1 MKSALRDY
9 ISEHYLDLSSKWI
22 TQLTLLDEK
31 GEEVIDSIVDMV
43 FPGVDNITKGM
54 RRFVRSVTNNP
65 HTLSHL
71 LIATPLY
78 RAKFSIDKLIQ
89 LHTLC
94 KCDIP
99 LDEAKSLRV
108 KDITL
113 LRRYYNDDRIFKL
126 LTEAPLVSLRDTMDM
141 MFNIYER
148 RSDIKYLPKK
158 PKSLTMVHDAAVRT
172 LPKVSQE
179 NFPLN
184 QREDVVLLDKK
195 ELTEGLVIRVPETH
209 YDMIDL
215 GEALSFCIGNGSYSR
230 KVANSESSVIG
241 LFENGKPRYGIEFS
255 RYTILEAQGF
265 GNLPQNRP
273 PREVL
278 LALLDLVVKKPELP
292 ADFLP
297 ITDSGWV
304 HGYRYDNA
312 NLYLL
317 LKDRV
322 YMYHNV
328 PTEVYEDLL
337 LSNRK
342 GGYVNRIIKPN
353 YNCDFMGHVENVTV
367 AE

>member
-113 LRRYYNDDRIFKL
+113 LRRYYNDDRIL
-126 LTEAPLVSLRDTMDM
+126 
-141 MFNIYER
+141 
-148 RSDIKYLPKK
+148 K
-158 PKSLTMVHDAAVRT
+158 PPT
-172 LPKVSQE
+172 
-179 NFPLN
+179 
-184 QREDVVLLDKK
+184 
-195 ELTEGLVIRVPETH
+195 TH
-209 YDMIDL
+209 
-215 GEALSFCIGNGSYSR
+215 S
-230 KVANSESSVIG
+230 K
-241 LFENGKPRYGIEFS
+241 
-255 RYTILEAQGF
+255 
-265 GNLPQNRP
+265 NR
-273 PREVL
+273 
-278 LALLDLVVKKPELP
+278 
-292 ADFLP
+292 
-297 ITDSGWV
+297 
-304 HGYRYDNA
+304 
-312 NLYLL
+312 
-317 LKDRV
+317 
-322 YMYHNV
+322 
-328 PTEVYEDLL
+328 
-337 LSNRK
+337 
-342 GGYVNRIIKPN
+342 
-353 YNCDFMGHVENVTV
+353 V
-367 AE
+367 AESRH